1 MQNDAVATKLAV
13 KIANLELDNAR
24 LSAAL
29 EVTAKELN
37 ELKKPKD
44 KQPAKKK

>member
-29 EVTAKELN
+29 EATAKELK
-37 ELKKPKD
+37 EFKD